1 MVVVNNQT
9 MFPEGVVGIMRQS
22 DEGPSPAT
30 ELVLRTISPCW
41 DAVSPQTAGA
51 RPLCTSPAPRGG
63 GGVALRDSL
72 LGRGNAGVQ
81 AVEIVP
87 GALTNQ
93 SWGVS
98 PS

>member
-9 MFPEGVVGIMRQS
+9 MFPGGVVGIMRQS

-30 ELVLRTISPCW
+30 ELVPRTISPCW
-41 DAVSPQTAGA
+41 DAVSPQIAGA

>member
-41 DAVSPQTAGA
+41 DTVHLQIAGV

-63 GGVALRDSL
+63 GGVALQDFLVR
-72 LGRGNAGVQ
+72 RGNAGVQ
-81 AVEIVP
+81 AGEIVP

-98 PS
+98 PR

>member
-41 DAVSPQTAGA
+41 DAVHLQIAGV